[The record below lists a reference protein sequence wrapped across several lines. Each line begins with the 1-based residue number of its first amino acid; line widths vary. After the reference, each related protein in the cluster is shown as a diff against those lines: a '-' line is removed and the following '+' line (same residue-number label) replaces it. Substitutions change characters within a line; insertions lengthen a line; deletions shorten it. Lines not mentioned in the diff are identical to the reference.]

1 MDTKTQ
7 QNILVAIIHVYHHT
21 LLREVS
27 TAHNSTTLGED
38 KWKFLLGIL
47 LDTASCASFLY

>member
-47 LDTASCASFLY
+47 LDTASCAFFLY